1 LAFKYLSKN
10 QMKYILFACIAISIF
25 ACSQN
30 SSSEKADMYEA
41 SELSTMMRDMVV
53 WSKAA
58 KATLAAGDTIEN
70 VPQSF
75 YELATQTA
83 TRGEHDEAAYKGMV
97 PLYTR
102 ALQGIERRDSQQYFY
117 TASIQACKSCHGVY
131 CGGPLDVIG
140 QL

>member
-1 LAFKYLSKN
+1 
-10 QMKYILFACIAISIF
+10 MKYIVFAFIALSIF

-41 SELSTMMRDMVV
+41 SERSNMMREWVV
-53 WSKAA
+53 WSKEA

-70 VPQSF
+70 APQSF
-75 YELATQTA
+75 YDLAIQTA

-97 PLYTR
+97 PLYIN